1 MKYFLDIRTQLNEQ
15 LRCLDT
21 RLDCQQS
28 QLIEIQVTMK
38 YFWISAKNICLQD
51 VFKRRA
57 EIELNYSRDLEKLSK
72 LLTSRH
78 KEQKLKVTFLISFI
92 RLTLMGHNESYLEII
107 AASIRRILLL
117 IWASFHLLK
126 CHQHIN

>member
-1 MKYFLDIRTQLNEQ
+1 MREKNCDALCLRPAIIFVLLPDKFSVLINSLILDIRTQLNEQ

-21 RLDCQQS
+21 RLECQQS
-28 QLIEIQVTMK
+28 QLLEIQVRAIK
-38 YFWISAKNICLQD
+38 LYFCVHEIYFYITLFQD

-78 KEQKLKVTFLISFI
+78 KEQKLKVCGPLKKK
-92 RLTLMGHNESYLEII
+92 LV
-107 AASIRRILLL
+107 LL
-117 IWASFHLLK
+117 
-126 CHQHIN
+126 